1 MYEVGTEV
9 MGRWPGSNLYFKAK
23 VVLVRDEDNEYD
35 VEFSNGTV
43 FTLKAKDVY
52 KDMPKRGRSK
62 SRGREARAPRT
73 IEIESASEEEV
84 AAAPVEEAPVAP
96 AEEAVAVPVEEAA
109 AAPVEEV
116 AAPVEEAPV
125 VSEEVV
131 DAAEPVPIVEPEII
145 AIASPI
151 VTAIKTTVRTSMSS
165 IKSATKKVLAEE
177 KPSRSSKRIAAKMT
191 ADAYS
196 DDEGASVKPSL
207 APNPELPDAHGYKKK
222 KNWHLADMLM
232 AIIFMVGTPTVLVAL
247 HTVCGPKS
255 CTINYE
261 VPKLSTDYKS
271 YLDIEALKL
280 VLAFS
285 AVLVSINFLPI
296 GKKVTALNGAE
307 VRMNGFL
314 TLILGL
320 ISVGVM
326 AYLKVPLNIVS
337 DKYFLIMGTIIA
349 ATVFDALVGLA
360 LSYWAKKSNLNKQ
373 NTGNIIVD
381 FYNGREMNPRFLG
394 MDLKLICFRFS
405 MITLALL
412 NVVLVLNDIIA
423 KKTTFDLAGLKAVNP
438 TIVIAAAFQIFFALD
453 AMFFEEYFFHSHDAM
468 NSGYGL
474 SMINSYATF
483 PFLPTLIT
491 KYLIARSPHVAW
503 YYLAGI
509 VLIKLVG
516 YVIFRSTEVQRCE
529 FAKDPNNP
537 ALAHLET
544 METSNGRKIPVSGWW
559 SIVRYPNYLGD
570 FLIQWSWALPVAA
583 AGLTDVIPYFLPTL
597 TTALSM
603 LAAHQINQK
612 NKRKYGATWD
622 SYCEKVR
629 SNIIPKVY

>member
-1 MYEVGTEV
+1 

-23 VVLVRDEDNEYD
+23 VVLLREEDNEYD

-62 SRGREARAPRT
+62 SRGRGEARAPRT

-84 AAAPVEEAPVAP
+84 AAAPVEEAPAAP
-96 AEEAVAVPVEEAA
+96 AEEA
-109 AAPVEEV
+109 

-296 GKKVTALNGAE
+296 GKKLIDTRTAE
-307 VRMNGFL
+307 
-314 TLILGL
+314 
-320 ISVGVM
+320 
-326 AYLKVPLNIVS
+326 
-337 DKYFLIMGTIIA
+337 
-349 ATVFDALVGLA
+349 
-360 LSYWAKKSNLNKQ
+360 
-373 NTGNIIVD
+373 
-381 FYNGREMNPRFLG
+381 
-394 MDLKLICFRFS
+394 
-405 MITLALL
+405 
-412 NVVLVLNDIIA
+412 
-423 KKTTFDLAGLKAVNP
+423 KA
-438 TIVIAAAFQIFFALD
+438 
-453 AMFFEEYFFHSHDAM
+453 
-468 NSGYGL
+468 
-474 SMINSYATF
+474 
-483 PFLPTLIT
+483 
-491 KYLIARSPHVAW
+491 
-503 YYLAGI
+503 
-509 VLIKLVG
+509 
-516 YVIFRSTEVQRCE
+516 STSLR
-529 FAKDPNNP
+529 
-537 ALAHLET
+537 
-544 METSNGRKIPVSGWW
+544 
-559 SIVRYPNYLGD
+559 
-570 FLIQWSWALPVAA
+570 
-583 AGLTDVIPYFLPTL
+583 
-597 TTALSM
+597 
-603 LAAHQINQK
+603 
-612 NKRKYGATWD
+612 
-622 SYCEKVR
+622 
-629 SNIIPKVY
+629 

>member
-1 MYEVGTEV
+1 

-23 VVLVRDEDNEYD
+23 VVLLRDEDNEYD

-62 SRGREARAPRT
+62 SRGRGEARAPRT
-73 IEIESASEEEV
+73 IEIEAASEEEV
-84 AAAPVEEAPVAP
+84 APAPVEEAPAAV
-96 AEEAVAVPVEEAA
+96 AEEAA
-109 AAPVEEV
+109 

-196 DDEGASVKPSL
+196 DDEGALVKPSL

-320 ISVGVM
+320 ISMGVM

-360 LSYWAKKSNLNKQ
+360 LSYWAKKSSLNKQ

-405 MITLALL
+405 MITLA
-412 NVVLVLNDIIA
+412 
-423 KKTTFDLAGLKAVNP
+423 
-438 TIVIAAAFQIFFALD
+438 
-453 AMFFEEYFFHSHDAM
+453 
-468 NSGYGL
+468 
-474 SMINSYATF
+474 
-483 PFLPTLIT
+483 
-491 KYLIARSPHVAW
+491 
-503 YYLAGI
+503 
-509 VLIKLVG
+509 
-516 YVIFRSTEVQRCE
+516 
-529 FAKDPNNP
+529 
-537 ALAHLET
+537 
-544 METSNGRKIPVSGWW
+544 
-559 SIVRYPNYLGD
+559 
-570 FLIQWSWALPVAA
+570 
-583 AGLTDVIPYFLPTL
+583 
-597 TTALSM
+597 
-603 LAAHQINQK
+603 
-612 NKRKYGATWD
+612 
-622 SYCEKVR
+622 
-629 SNIIPKVY
+629 

>member
-1 MYEVGTEV
+1 

-23 VVLVRDEDNEYD
+23 VVLLREEDNEYD

-62 SRGREARAPRT
+62 SRGRGEARAPKT

-84 AAAPVEEAPVAP
+84 A
-96 AEEAVAVPVEEAA
+96 
-109 AAPVEEV
+109 

-247 HTVCGPKS
+247 RTVCGPKN

-326 AYLKVPLNIVS
+326 AYLKVPLTLVT
-337 DKYFLIMGTIIA
+337 DKYFLIMGTLIA
-349 ATVFDALVGLA
+349 LTFVCGLIGLA
-360 LSYWAKKSNLNKQ
+360 LSYWAKKSN
-373 NTGNIIVD
+373 
-381 FYNGREMNPRFLG
+381 P
-394 MDLKLICFRFS
+394 
-405 MITLALL
+405 
-412 NVVLVLNDIIA
+412 
-423 KKTTFDLAGLKAVNP
+423 
-438 TIVIAAAFQIFFALD
+438 
-453 AMFFEEYFFHSHDAM
+453 
-468 NSGYGL
+468 
-474 SMINSYATF
+474 
-483 PFLPTLIT
+483 
-491 KYLIARSPHVAW
+491 
-503 YYLAGI
+503 
-509 VLIKLVG
+509 
-516 YVIFRSTEVQRCE
+516 
-529 FAKDPNNP
+529 
-537 ALAHLET
+537 
-544 METSNGRKIPVSGWW
+544 
-559 SIVRYPNYLGD
+559 
-570 FLIQWSWALPVAA
+570 
-583 AGLTDVIPYFLPTL
+583 
-597 TTALSM
+597 
-603 LAAHQINQK
+603 
-612 NKRKYGATWD
+612 
-622 SYCEKVR
+622 
-629 SNIIPKVY
+629 

>member
-1 MYEVGTEV
+1 

-62 SRGREARAPRT
+62 SRGRGEARAPRT

-84 AAAPVEEAPVAP
+84 TAAPAEEAPVAP
-96 AEEAVAVPVEEAA
+96 AEEAVAVPVEEAT

-116 AAPVEEAPV
+116 VAPVEAPV

-196 DDEGASVKPSL
+196 DDEGASVKPTL

-285 AVLVSINFLPI
+285 AVLVSINFL
-296 GKKVTALNGAE
+296 
-307 VRMNGFL
+307 
-314 TLILGL
+314 
-320 ISVGVM
+320 
-326 AYLKVPLNIVS
+326 
-337 DKYFLIMGTIIA
+337 IMGTIIA
-349 ATVFDALVGLA
+349 ATVSDALVGLA

-453 AMFFEEYFFHSHDAM
+453 AMFFEEHFFHSHDAM

-509 VLIKLVG
+509 VLVKLVG

-570 FLIQWSWALPVAA
+570 FLIQW
-583 AGLTDVIPYFLPTL
+583 
-597 TTALSM
+597 
-603 LAAHQINQK
+603 
-612 NKRKYGATWD
+612 R
-622 SYCEKVR
+622 
-629 SNIIPKVY
+629 

>member
-1 MYEVGTEV
+1 

-62 SRGREARAPRT
+62 SRGRAEARAPKT

-84 AAAPVEEAPVAP
+84 VAAPVEEA
-96 AEEAVAVPVEEAA
+96 AVAEEAA
-109 AAPVEEV
+109 AAPIEEAAPAVEEA

-165 IKSATKKVLAEE
+165 IKTTVRKVLAEE

-326 AYLKVPLNIVS
+326 AYLKVP
-337 DKYFLIMGTIIA
+337 
-349 ATVFDALVGLA
+349 
-360 LSYWAKKSNLNKQ
+360 
-373 NTGNIIVD
+373 
-381 FYNGREMNPRFLG
+381 
-394 MDLKLICFRFS
+394 
-405 MITLALL
+405 
-412 NVVLVLNDIIA
+412 
-423 KKTTFDLAGLKAVNP
+423 
-438 TIVIAAAFQIFFALD
+438 
-453 AMFFEEYFFHSHDAM
+453 
-468 NSGYGL
+468 
-474 SMINSYATF
+474 
-483 PFLPTLIT
+483 
-491 KYLIARSPHVAW
+491 
-503 YYLAGI
+503 
-509 VLIKLVG
+509 
-516 YVIFRSTEVQRCE
+516 
-529 FAKDPNNP
+529 
-537 ALAHLET
+537 
-544 METSNGRKIPVSGWW
+544 
-559 SIVRYPNYLGD
+559 
-570 FLIQWSWALPVAA
+570 
-583 AGLTDVIPYFLPTL
+583 
-597 TTALSM
+597 
-603 LAAHQINQK
+603 
-612 NKRKYGATWD
+612 
-622 SYCEKVR
+622 
-629 SNIIPKVY
+629 

>member
-1 MYEVGTEV
+1 

-62 SRGREARAPRT
+62 SRGRGEARAPRT

-84 AAAPVEEAPVAP
+84 AAAPVEEAPA
-96 AEEAVAVPVEEAA
+96 AVAEEAA
-109 AAPVEEV
+109 AAPVEEAAV
-116 AAPVEEAPV
+116 AVEEAAAPVEEAPV

-151 VTAIKTTVRTSMSS
+151 VTAIKTTV
-165 IKSATKKVLAEE
+165 
-177 KPSRSSKRIAAKMT
+177 RSSKRIAAKMT

-296 GKKVTALNGAE
+296 GKKSHSVEWGGSSHEWIFDSHSWLDFRGSD
-307 VRMNGFL
+307 
-314 TLILGL
+314 GL
-320 ISVGVM
+320 PQG
-326 AYLKVPLNIVS
+326 
-337 DKYFLIMGTIIA
+337 
-349 ATVFDALVGLA
+349 
-360 LSYWAKKSNLNKQ
+360 
-373 NTGNIIVD
+373 
-381 FYNGREMNPRFLG
+381 
-394 MDLKLICFRFS
+394 
-405 MITLALL
+405 
-412 NVVLVLNDIIA
+412 
-423 KKTTFDLAGLKAVNP
+423 P
-438 TIVIAAAFQIFFALD
+438 TQHCL
-453 AMFFEEYFFHSHDAM
+453 
-468 NSGYGL
+468 
-474 SMINSYATF
+474 
-483 PFLPTLIT
+483 
-491 KYLIARSPHVAW
+491 
-503 YYLAGI
+503 
-509 VLIKLVG
+509 
-516 YVIFRSTEVQRCE
+516 
-529 FAKDPNNP
+529 
-537 ALAHLET
+537 
-544 METSNGRKIPVSGWW
+544 
-559 SIVRYPNYLGD
+559 
-570 FLIQWSWALPVAA
+570 
-583 AGLTDVIPYFLPTL
+583 
-597 TTALSM
+597 
-603 LAAHQINQK
+603 
-612 NKRKYGATWD
+612 
-622 SYCEKVR
+622 
-629 SNIIPKVY
+629 

>member
-1 MYEVGTEV
+1 

-23 VVLVRDEDNEYD
+23 VALLRDEDNEYD

-62 SRGREARAPRT
+62 SRGREARAPKT

-96 AEEAVAVPVEEAA
+96 AEETVAVPVEEAV

-116 AAPVEEAPV
+116 AAPVEAPV

-145 AIASPI
+145 ALASPI

-196 DDEGASVKPSL
+196 DDEGASVKPTL

-222 KNWHLADMLM
+222 KNWHLFDMVV
-232 AIIFMVGTPTVLVAL
+232 AIVFMVGLPLVLVTL
-247 HTVCGPKS
+247 HTVCGKKT
-255 CTINYE
+255 CDLKFE

-271 YLDIEALKL
+271 YTDLEAIKL
-280 VLAFS
+280 VIGF
-285 AVLVSINFLPI
+285 AVVMMSLNFLPI
-296 GKKVTALNGAE
+296 GKKVTALNGTE

-320 ISVGVM
+320 ISIGVM
-326 AYLKVPLNIVS
+326 AYLKVPLTLVT
-337 DKYFLIMGTIIA
+337 DKYFLIMGTLIA
-349 ATVFDALVGLA
+349 LTFVCGLIGLA

-373 NTGNIIVD
+373 NTGNLIVD
-381 FYNGREMNPRFLG
+381 FFNGREMNPRFLG
-394 MDLKLICFRFS
+394 MDLKLMAFRFS
-405 MITLALL
+405 MITLAVL
-412 NVVLVLNDIIA
+412 NVVMVLNDIIA

-438 TIVIAAAFQIFFALD
+438 TIVIAAAFQIFYA
-453 AMFFEEYFFHSHDAM
+453 HDAM
-468 NSGYGL
+468 ISGYGL

-559 SIVRYPNYLGD
+559 SIVRYPNYSG
-570 FLIQWSWALPVAA
+570 
-583 AGLTDVIPYFLPTL
+583 
-597 TTALSM
+597 
-603 LAAHQINQK
+603 
-612 NKRKYGATWD
+612 
-622 SYCEKVR
+622 
-629 SNIIPKVY
+629 

>member
-1 MYEVGTEV
+1 

-62 SRGREARAPRT
+62 SRGRGEARAPRT

-84 AAAPVEEAPVAP
+84 AAAPVEEAPA
-96 AEEAVAVPVEEAA
+96 AVAEEAA
-109 AAPVEEV
+109 AAPIEEAAVAVEEA

-196 DDEGASVKPSL
+196 DDEGALVKPSL

-247 HTVCGPKS
+247 HTVCGPKN

-412 NVVLVLNDIIA
+412 NVVLVLDDIIA

-438 TIVIAAAFQIFFALD
+438 TIVIAAAFQIFFAQP
-453 AMFFEEYFFHSHDAM
+453 S
-468 NSGYGL
+468 
-474 SMINSYATF
+474 
-483 PFLPTLIT
+483 
-491 KYLIARSPHVAW
+491 
-503 YYLAGI
+503 
-509 VLIKLVG
+509 
-516 YVIFRSTEVQRCE
+516 
-529 FAKDPNNP
+529 
-537 ALAHLET
+537 
-544 METSNGRKIPVSGWW
+544 
-559 SIVRYPNYLGD
+559 
-570 FLIQWSWALPVAA
+570 
-583 AGLTDVIPYFLPTL
+583 
-597 TTALSM
+597 
-603 LAAHQINQK
+603 
-612 NKRKYGATWD
+612 
-622 SYCEKVR
+622 
-629 SNIIPKVY
+629 

>member
-1 MYEVGTEV
+1 

-23 VVLVRDEDNEYD
+23 VVLLREEDNEYD

-84 AAAPVEEAPVAP
+84 A
-96 AEEAVAVPVEEAA
+96 
-109 AAPVEEV
+109 

-222 KNWHLADMLM
+222 KNWHLFDMVV
-232 AIIFMVGTPTVLVAL
+232 AIVFMVGLPLVLVTL
-247 HTVCGPKS
+247 HTVCGKKT
-255 CTINYE
+255 CDLKFE

-271 YLDIEALKL
+271 YTDLEAIKL
-280 VLAFS
+280 VIGF
-285 AVLVSINFLPI
+285 AVVMMSLNFLHI
-296 GKKVTALNGAE
+296 GKKVTALNGTE

-320 ISVGVM
+320 ISIGVM
-326 AYLKVPLNIVS
+326 AYLKVPLTLVT
-337 DKYFLIMGTIIA
+337 DKYFLIT
-349 ATVFDALVGLA
+349 
-360 LSYWAKKSNLNKQ
+360 
-373 NTGNIIVD
+373 
-381 FYNGREMNPRFLG
+381 
-394 MDLKLICFRFS
+394 
-405 MITLALL
+405 
-412 NVVLVLNDIIA
+412 
-423 KKTTFDLAGLKAVNP
+423 
-438 TIVIAAAFQIFFALD
+438 
-453 AMFFEEYFFHSHDAM
+453 
-468 NSGYGL
+468 
-474 SMINSYATF
+474 
-483 PFLPTLIT
+483 
-491 KYLIARSPHVAW
+491 
-503 YYLAGI
+503 
-509 VLIKLVG
+509 
-516 YVIFRSTEVQRCE
+516 
-529 FAKDPNNP
+529 
-537 ALAHLET
+537 
-544 METSNGRKIPVSGWW
+544 
-559 SIVRYPNYLGD
+559 
-570 FLIQWSWALPVAA
+570 
-583 AGLTDVIPYFLPTL
+583 
-597 TTALSM
+597 
-603 LAAHQINQK
+603 
-612 NKRKYGATWD
+612 
-622 SYCEKVR
+622 
-629 SNIIPKVY
+629 

>member
-1 MYEVGTEV
+1 

-23 VVLVRDEDNEYD
+23 VVLLREEDNEYD

-62 SRGREARAPRT
+62 SRGREARAPKT

-131 DAAEPVPIVEPEII
+131 DAAEPIPIVEPEII

-247 HTVCGPKS
+247 HTVCGPKN

-285 AVLVSINFLPI
+285 AVLVSTDY
-296 GKKVTALNGAE
+296 K
-307 VRMNGFL
+307 
-314 TLILGL
+314 
-320 ISVGVM
+320 S
-326 AYLKVPLNIVS
+326 YL
-337 DKYFLIMGTIIA
+337 
-349 ATVFDALVGLA
+349 
-360 LSYWAKKSNLNKQ
+360 
-373 NTGNIIVD
+373 
-381 FYNGREMNPRFLG
+381 
-394 MDLKLICFRFS
+394 
-405 MITLALL
+405 
-412 NVVLVLNDIIA
+412 
-423 KKTTFDLAGLKAVNP
+423 
-438 TIVIAAAFQIFFALD
+438 
-453 AMFFEEYFFHSHDAM
+453 
-468 NSGYGL
+468 
-474 SMINSYATF
+474 
-483 PFLPTLIT
+483 
-491 KYLIARSPHVAW
+491 
-503 YYLAGI
+503 
-509 VLIKLVG
+509 
-516 YVIFRSTEVQRCE
+516 
-529 FAKDPNNP
+529 
-537 ALAHLET
+537 
-544 METSNGRKIPVSGWW
+544 
-559 SIVRYPNYLGD
+559 
-570 FLIQWSWALPVAA
+570 
-583 AGLTDVIPYFLPTL
+583 
-597 TTALSM
+597 
-603 LAAHQINQK
+603 
-612 NKRKYGATWD
+612 
-622 SYCEKVR
+622 
-629 SNIIPKVY
+629 

>member
-1 MYEVGTEV
+1 

-62 SRGREARAPRT
+62 SRGRGEARAPRT

-84 AAAPVEEAPVAP
+84 AAAPVEEAPA
-96 AEEAVAVPVEEAA
+96 AVAEEAA
-109 AAPVEEV
+109 AAPIEEAAAAVEEEV
-116 AAPVEEAPV
+116 AAPVEAPV

-131 DAAEPVPIVEPEII
+131 DAAEPVPIVEPEIM

-247 HTVCGPKS
+247 HTVCGPKN

-349 ATVFDALVGLA
+349 ATV
-360 LSYWAKKSNLNKQ
+360 S
-373 NTGNIIVD
+373 
-381 FYNGREMNPRFLG
+381 
-394 MDLKLICFRFS
+394 
-405 MITLALL
+405 
-412 NVVLVLNDIIA
+412 
-423 KKTTFDLAGLKAVNP
+423 
-438 TIVIAAAFQIFFALD
+438 
-453 AMFFEEYFFHSHDAM
+453 
-468 NSGYGL
+468 
-474 SMINSYATF
+474 
-483 PFLPTLIT
+483 
-491 KYLIARSPHVAW
+491 
-503 YYLAGI
+503 
-509 VLIKLVG
+509 
-516 YVIFRSTEVQRCE
+516 
-529 FAKDPNNP
+529 
-537 ALAHLET
+537 
-544 METSNGRKIPVSGWW
+544 
-559 SIVRYPNYLGD
+559 
-570 FLIQWSWALPVAA
+570 
-583 AGLTDVIPYFLPTL
+583 
-597 TTALSM
+597 
-603 LAAHQINQK
+603 
-612 NKRKYGATWD
+612 
-622 SYCEKVR
+622 
-629 SNIIPKVY
+629 

>member
-1 MYEVGTEV
+1 

-145 AIASPI
+145 ALASPI

-196 DDEGASVKPSL
+196 DDEGASVKPTL

-222 KNWHLADMLM
+222 KNWHLFDMVV
-232 AIIFMVGTPTVLVAL
+232 AIVFMVGLPLVLVTL
-247 HTVCGPKS
+247 HTVCGKKT
-255 CTINYE
+255 CDLKFE

-271 YLDIEALKL
+271 YTDLEAIKL
-280 VLAFS
+280 VIGF
-285 AVLVSINFLPI
+285 AVVMMSLNFLPI
-296 GKKVTALNGAE
+296 GKKVTALNGTE

-320 ISVGVM
+320 ISIGVM
-326 AYLKVPLNIVS
+326 AYLKVPLTLVT
-337 DKYFLIMGTIIA
+337 DKYFLIMGTLIA
-349 ATVFDALVGLA
+349 LTFVCGLIGLA

-373 NTGNIIVD
+373 NTGNLIVD
-381 FYNGREMNPRFLG
+381 FFNGREMNPRFLG
-394 MDLKLICFRFS
+394 MDLKLMAFRFS
-405 MITLALL
+405 MITLAVL
-412 NVVLVLNDIIA
+412 NVVMVLNDIIA

-438 TIVIAAAFQIFFALD
+438 TIVIAAAFQIFYALD
-453 AMFFEEYFFHSHDAM
+453 AMFFEEYYFHSHEAM
-468 NSGYGL
+468 NTGCGWSL
-474 SMINSYATF
+474 IESRTMF
-483 PFLPTLIT
+483 PFVPTIIT

-544 METSNGRKIPVSGWW
+544 MVAANGRKIPVSGWR

-583 AGLTDVIPYFLPTL
+583 AGLTDFIPYFLPVL
-597 TTALSM
+597 TTAACILNAS
-603 LAAHQINQK
+603 QINQK
-612 NKRKYGATWD
+612 NKKKYGATWD